1 MNFAKHIFSKN
12 ILCAVLAAALCAG
25 LLAGCGSDAPDS
37 TPDSTSV
44 PDSASVSEP
53 SDGDAPQNDV
63 QDGTQD
69 AEPIDFSAGLDE
81 NGFITGFR
89 ALDYVTLPDD
99 YAAIP
104 IPGDAIAVSD
114 ADIQLE
120 VDGIAEQFAEPE
132 QITDRAVEDNE
143 YVNIDY
149 SGSVDGVK
157 FDGGTAGNQ
166 RVLSGSQQFIDDF
179 LTQIIGHM
187 PGETFDVVV
196 SFPEPY
202 ENNPD
207 LAGKEAVF
215 EVTVNYIEGETIVP
229 EFDDAFVSENLSYY
243 YGWETVADARAE
255 IEEVLYEDN
264 LANFVWDY
272 LLENTQIAEVPQA
285 VTDYQSAL
293 LLNRV
298 RDTAQ
303 MYGVSAEMYLQMM
316 MGIQDEESFLAL
328 QADYI
333 EEAATQ
339 WMIVQGIAEDAG
351 ITVDDAA
358 LAAYFRET
366 METDDYSEY
375 EKDFGRPY
383 LCMAV
388 TSDTVNNM
396 VYDNAVIG

>member
-1 MNFAKHIFSKN
+1 MNFVKHTFCKN
-12 ILCAVLAAALCAG
+12 ILCAVLVFALCAG
-25 LLAGCGSDAPDS
+25 LFAGCGSNAPDGTS
-37 TPDSTSV
+37 DSTSA
-44 PDSASVSEP
+44 PDSASVSQP
-53 SDGDAPQNDV
+53 ASDDAP

-69 AEPIDFSAGLDE
+69 AEPIDFSAGLEE
-81 NGFITGFR
+81 NGFITGVR

-104 IPGDAIAVSD
+104 IPADAIAVSD
-114 ADIQLE
+114 EDIQTE
-120 VDGIAEQFAEPE
+120 IDGIAEQFAEPE

-157 FDGGTAGNQ
+157 FDGGTASNQ
-166 RVLSGSQQFIDDF
+166 QVLSGSQQFIDDF

-215 EVTVNYIEGETIVP
+215 EVTINYIEGEAIVP
-229 EFDDAFVSENLSYY
+229 EFDDAFVGENLSYY
-243 YGWETVADARAE
+243 YGWQTVDDARAE
-255 IEEVLYEDN
+255 IEHVLYENN
-264 LANFVWDY
+264 LSNFVWDY
-272 LLENTQIAEVPQA
+272 MMENTQIIEVPQA
-285 VTDYQSAL
+285 VTDYQSAM

-298 RDTAQ
+298 RSTAQ
-303 MYGVSAEMYLQMM
+303 MYGVTTEMYLQMM
-316 MGIQDEESFLAL
+316 MGVQDEESFLAL
-328 QADYI
+328 QAEYI
-333 EEAATQ
+333 ADNAEQ
-339 WMIVQGIAEDAG
+339 WMIVQAIAEDAN

-358 LAAYFRET
+358 LAAYFLEE
-366 METDDYSEY
+366 METEDYSEY
-375 EKDFGRPY
+375 EANFGRPY

-388 TSDTVNNM
+388 LSDTVNSM
-396 VYDNAVIG
+396 IIDNAVIG